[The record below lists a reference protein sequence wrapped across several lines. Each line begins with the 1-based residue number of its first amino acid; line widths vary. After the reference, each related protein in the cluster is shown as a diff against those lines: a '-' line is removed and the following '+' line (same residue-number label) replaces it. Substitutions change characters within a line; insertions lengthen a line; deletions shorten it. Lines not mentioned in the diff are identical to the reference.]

1 MFFCD
6 DGFDIRKEIRIFVQ
20 KRIYNIKQMTNLI
33 QTVFL
38 FILFMI
44 ADSLAVYGQSK
55 YNIVQ
60 KMEGE
65 VKAGL
70 TTPVGA
76 TILVNHR

>member
-1 MFFCD
+1 M
-6 DGFDIRKEIRIFVQ
+6 Q
-20 KRIYNIKQMTNLI
+20 KRIYNLKQMTNLI